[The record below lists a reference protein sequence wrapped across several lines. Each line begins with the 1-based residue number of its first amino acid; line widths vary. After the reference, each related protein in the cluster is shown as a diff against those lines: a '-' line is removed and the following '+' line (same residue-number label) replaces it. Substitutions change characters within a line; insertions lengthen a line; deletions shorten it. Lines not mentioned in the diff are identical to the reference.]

1 MIFKGPWYV
10 IKESWSFLTLQKSLC
25 GKRLSRLRPSEHHPS
40 KKAGSTCRLTTALMK
55 QKSMLFSTTHL
66 SVHVKSGLNSFIE
79 ITYII
84 YNKSSSHNF
93 FSSWKTVS
101 QKQHKLQSRFF
112 FTLMSLMNSEWKY
125 GHQVSWMKPSCT
137 VWFLKQKIGKQHIYW
152 GVWKKTQC
160 TVLSLSLLYSSEA
173 LGDQRH
179 QCSVNSTHKIQTCHP
194 CL

>member
-112 FTLMSLMNSEWKY
+112 SLWCPWWILNESTVIKWAGWNQVAQCDFWSKKPGNSI
-125 GHQVSWMKPSCT
+125 
-137 VWFLKQKIGKQHIYW
+137 FI
-152 GVWKKTQC
+152 
-160 TVLSLSLLYSSEA
+160 
-173 LGDQRH
+173 
-179 QCSVNSTHKIQTCHP
+179 
-194 CL
+194 